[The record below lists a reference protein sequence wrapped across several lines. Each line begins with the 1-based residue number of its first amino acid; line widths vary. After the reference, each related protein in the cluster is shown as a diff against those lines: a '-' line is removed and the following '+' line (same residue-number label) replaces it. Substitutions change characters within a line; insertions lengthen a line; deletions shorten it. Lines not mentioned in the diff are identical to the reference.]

1 MEQATLQA
9 QQECAA
15 EEEAALAA
23 INKEMDEKLK
33 ALTEAQLGE
42 IKNRYV
48 TLSSFGLNHFRISFD
63 SHSYNFFTRAEG
75 AASRLE
81 DSLNAQKSEQQR
93 ALMKRLERRR
103 KQCAE
108 RIEREV
114 AAAAAATAGDGRY
127 DRVILPKFK
136 LPVCFLFSA
145 FHI

>member
-1 MEQATLQA
+1 
-9 QQECAA
+9 
-15 EEEAALAA
+15 
-23 INKEMDEKLK
+23 MDDKLK

-48 TLSSFGLNHFRISFD
+48 VLSSFGLHRFRISFG
-63 SHSYNFFTRAEG
+63 SHSYKIFTRAEG

-103 KQCAE
+103 KQCTE

-114 AAAAAATAGDGRY
+114 AAAAAAATAGDGRC
-127 DRVILPKFK
+127 DRVILPK
-136 LPVCFLFSA
+136 L
-145 FHI
+145 